1 MAKFL
6 FVVIYGKKGKKIK
19 PFLKVY
25 NNFKDFENDSVY
37 KAPLTRVIGLF
48 PVKENEV
55 ESAVELCKE
64 YIEGRI
70 TFISLEKSIGKEKN

>member
-37 KAPLTRVIGLF
+37 KAPLTRVIGFF

-55 ESAVELCKE
+55 AAASCKE
-64 YIEGRI
+64 YIEGNV
-70 TFISLEKSIGKEKN
+70 TFRSLEKSIGKEKN